1 VKPDAAV
8 DLELADHVAEFYADP
23 LGFVMFAYP
32 WGEPGPLQDY
42 DGPDEWQRQ
51 FLVDLGQMVAERAFD
66 GVTAVPPIRMGAS
79 SGHGIGK
86 GVLAAWLTDWI
97 LSTRPH
103 CQGTITANTAPQL
116 ETKTWATI
124 ARWTRMCITAHWFE
138 VGATRIKARIAPESW
153 FVSAQTCREEN
164 TESFA
169 GQHAATSTSFFIFDE
184 ASAIPDAI
192 WTVAEGG
199 LTDGEPMMFVFGNP
213 TRNSGKFHRLCFGA
227 DRARWNQRTVDSRQC
242 RFPNKELIAQW
253 VEDQG
258 EDSDFVRVRVRGL
271 APRASDAQFI
281 DSDRVYEAQRRQ
293 VQPLRDEPL
302 IAGLDVARGGSDNC
316 VLRFRRG
323 PDAASIAPI
332 VIPGEQ
338 ARDSMRLVSVAS
350 DVLNRDFD
358 GHRVAVLCV
367 DGTGLGGPIAD
378 RLVQLGHHN
387 VVDIQFGAL
396 SPDPQQANM
405 RSYMWAKLRDWLARG
420 RIDRDPQLEADL
432 LAPGFTH
439 NQRDKLVLE
448 SKESLKKRGLASPD
462 HADALALTFAAA
474 DHPAALPAGF
484 SGVGRVLHDFDPFAD
499 RYNGGAR

>member
-1 VKPDAAV
+1 MKPDASV
-8 DLELADHVAEFYADP
+8 DLALADEVARFYADP

-32 WGEPGPLQDY
+32 WTELGMLRDY
-42 DGPDEWQRQ
+42 CGPDQWQRQ
-51 FLVDLGQMVAERAFD
+51 FLVDLGQMVTDRAFD
-66 GVTAVPPIRMGAS
+66 GLTAVDPVRMAAS

-86 GVLAAWLTDWI
+86 GVLAAWLTNWI

-103 CQGTITANTAPQL
+103 SQGTVTANTAPQL

-124 ARWTRMCITAHWFE
+124 QKWTRLCITAHWFE
-138 VGATRIKARIAPESW
+138 IGATRIKARTAPESW

-169 GQHAATSTSFFIFDE
+169 GQHAATSTSYFIFDE

-213 TRNSGKFHRLCFGA
+213 TRNSGKFHRICFGA
-227 DRARWNQRTVDSRQC
+227 DRARWNQRVIDSRQC
-242 RFPNKELIAQW
+242 RFPNKELVAQW
-253 VEDQG
+253 VADYG

-271 APRASDAQFI
+271 APRASDSQFI

-293 VQPLRDEPL
+293 VTVLRDEPL

-316 VLRFRRG
+316 VLRFRCG
-323 PDAASIAPI
+323 PDAASHPPI

-338 ARDSMRLVSVAS
+338 ARDSMRLVSVAA
-350 DVLNRDFD
+350 DVLRRDFN
-358 GHRVAVLCV
+358 GQRVALLCV
-367 DGTGLGGPIAD
+367 DETGLGGPIVD

-387 VVDIQFGAL
+387 VIGVQFGAL
-396 SPDPQQANM
+396 SPDPQQANQ
-405 RSYMWAKLRDWLARG
+405 RSYMWSRMRDWLARG

-432 LAPGFTH
+432 LAPGFSH
-439 NQRDKLVLE
+439 NSRDKLLLE

-462 HADALALTFAAA
+462 HGDALALTFAAA
-474 DHPAALPAGF
+474 DYVAGLVTG
-484 SGVGRVLHDFDPFAD
+484 SGGVGKVEHEFDPFL
-499 RYNGGAR
+499 